1 MKLLEPRRPYLL
13 VETQTDFQ
21 TALNSLADAE
31 VVGVDAE
38 RASGFRYSMRAYL
51 IQFATEDRIFLI
63 DPTQFTQS
71 DMKRLSEVVSSKLW
85 LLHSAT
91 QDLPCLAELGIVP
104 TKLFDTELAARLIGV
119 EKFGLSSIAL
129 ELLGLEMAKEHSAAD
144 WSMRPLSGEML
155 IYAALD
161 VDVMHELYTKLMDK
175 LSDLSRMSWAEQEF
189 QRLLSFKPKP
199 QPTDAWRNLPG
210 ISKIKETRQL
220 QIAAALY
227 QARDRFASEK
237 DIAPGR
243 LIPDRSIMAAVN
255 QLPLTKKELA
265 GNKEFQGR
273 ASRSMLSEW
282 WDAIESSTNLLV
294 NEPEHDEN
302 HIPNHRSW
310 ERRFPEAHARL
321 QLIRPLVAQKAT
333 ELAVAIEILISPD
346 SLRRV
351 CFQPQPNVQ
360 NQLRELGVREWQIE
374 LVSEVIQAGLSLSH
388 E

>member
-1 MKLLEPRRPYLL
+1 MEK
-13 VETQTDFQ
+13 
-21 TALNSLADAE
+21 
-31 VVGVDAE
+31 
-38 RASGFRYSMRAYL
+38 
-51 IQFATEDRIFLI
+51 
-63 DPTQFTQS
+63 
-71 DMKRLSEVVSSKLW
+71 LSEVVGGKLW

-104 TKLFDTELAARLIGV
+104 TKVFDTELAARLIGV

-144 WSMRPLSGEML
+144 WSMRPLSEEML

-161 VDVMHELYTKLMDK
+161 VDVMHELYIQLTEKLAA
-175 LSDLSRMSWAEQEF
+175 LSRTSWAEQEF

-199 QPTDAWRNLPG
+199 QPIDAWRNLPG
-210 ISKIKETRQL
+210 ISKIKETRRL
-220 QIAAALY
+220 QIAAALH
-227 QARDRFASEK
+227 QARDRFAAEK

-255 QLPLTKKELA
+255 QVPATKKELA

-282 WDAIESSTNLLV
+282 WDAIEGSTDLV
-294 NEPEHDEN
+294 INEAEHDDN

-321 QLIRPLVAQKAT
+321 QLIRPLVAQRAT
-333 ELAVAIEILISPD
+333 ELGLAVEILISPD

-351 CFQPQPNVQ
+351 CFQPQPNVR

-374 LVSEVIQAGLSLSH
+374 LVSEVIEAGLSLSH

>member
-13 VETQTDFQ
+13 VETQADFQ
-21 TALNSLADAE
+21 TALNSLAQAE
-31 VVGVDAE
+31 VLGVDAE

-71 DMKRLSEVVSSKLW
+71 DMEKLSEVVGGKLW

-104 TKLFDTELAARLIGV
+104 KKLFDTELAARLIGV

-144 WSMRPLSGEML
+144 WSMRPLSEEML

-161 VDVMHELYTKLMDK
+161 VDVMHELYIRLSEKLA
-175 LSDLSRMSWAEQEF
+175 DLSRTSWAEQEF

-199 QPTDAWRNLPG
+199 QPIDAWRNLPG
-210 ISKIKETRQL
+210 ISKIKETRRL
-220 QIAAALY
+220 QIAAALH
-227 QARDRFASEK
+227 QARDRFAAEK

-255 QLPLTKKELA
+255 QVPATKKELA

-282 WDAIESSTNLLV
+282 WDAIEGSTALV
-294 NEPEHDEN
+294 INEAEHDDN

-321 QLIRPLVAQKAT
+321 QLIRPLVAQRAT
-333 ELAVAIEILISPD
+333 ELGLAVEILISPD

-351 CFQPQPNVQ
+351 CFQPQPNVR

-374 LVSEVIQAGLSLSH
+374 LVSEAIEAGLSLSH